1 MSSKNSSQ
9 FLSNDNLS
17 VLFEVI
23 TDEYKNYILD
33 KNAFNIA
40 FNEMVQMF
48 YYNQIKSGTQTI
60 HDIVNMNKKFIS
72 FISLRLEQKFKIQKQ
87 QKKHDNN
94 NNNNN
99 NNSNNTNIQGF
110 NKNTNINA
118 NTDIQLNN
126 VEIQHVTSED
136 IKNERLEKFDKELSL
151 KQNEFKNAFNS
162 NVPETPNFTSPVD
175 GPISEIDVLTKQKL
189 AERENEIQSIY
200 NTNTNTNTNTINSSI
215 KKEND
220 FEIKESNDWL
230 QYFSSPIEKKETN
243 ISTIM
248 KSIKIKEE
256 IPKQNVLKEEI
267 MLQQQQQNRGIEY
280 NGIPKK
286 NISWSDEKGL
296 REDSN
301 FIKIK
306 ILNDSPQQSQP
317 NQNKSNIFSK
327 LKKIEGGGGDQNG
340 FDVLTPT
347 QVKVVASVSDSTI
360 NGSETIFRLENK
372 VDKLT
377 SEINK
382 CYDVI
387 TLLFNTIMSSSNA
400 TSNNATSNNATSN
413 NAPMN
418 TVNEIVTTI
427 ETNDTVAKISQ
438 SES

>member
-1 MSSKNSSQ
+1 MSSKNTSQ
-9 FLSNDNLS
+9 FLSNENLS

-23 TDEYKNYILD
+23 VDEYKNYILD

-87 QKKHDNN
+87 QKKYDNN
-94 NNNNN
+94 NINN

-110 NKNTNINA
+110 NKNTNINT

-162 NVPETPNFTSPVD
+162 NVPEMPNFTSPLD
-175 GPISEIDVLTKQKL
+175 KPISEIDVLTKQKL
-189 AERENEIQSIY
+189 EERENEIQSIY
-200 NTNTNTNTNTINSSI
+200 NNNNNNNSVKGVI
-215 KKEND
+215 KNDKKEYD

-256 IPKQNVLKEEI
+256 IPKQNVVKEEI
-267 MLQQQQQNRGIEY
+267 MLQQQNRGIEY

-296 REDSN
+296 REDRN

-306 ILNDSPQQSQP
+306 ILDDSPEQSQT
-317 NQNKSNIFSK
+317 NENKSNIFSK
-327 LKKIEGGGGDQNG
+327 LKKIEGGDQNEI
-340 FDVLTPT
+340 DVLTPLPA
-347 QVKVVASVSDSTI
+347 KVLASISPSELDKVDSEKI
-360 NGSETIFRLENK
+360 IRLENK
-372 VDKLT
+372 IDKLAT
-377 SEINK
+377 EINK

-387 TLLFNTIMSSSNA
+387 TLLFNTIMSSSNNA
-400 TSNNATSNNATSN
+400 TNNATN

-418 TVNEIVTTI
+418 TVNDIVTTI
-427 ETNDTVAKISQ
+427 ETNNTVVKIS
-438 SES
+438 ES

>member
-9 FLSNDNLS
+9 FLSNENLS

-48 YYNQIKSGTQTI
+48 YYNQIKSGSQTI
-60 HDIVNMNKKFIS
+60 HDIINMNKKFIS
-72 FISLRLEQKFKIQKQ
+72 FISLRLEQKFKIQKE
-87 QKKHDNN
+87 QKKHDNFN
-94 NNNNN
+94 TNT
-99 NNSNNTNIQGF
+99 NTNI
-110 NKNTNINA
+110 KS
-118 NTDIQLNN
+118 NN
-126 VEIQHVTSED
+126 VQVEPVTSED
-136 IKNERLEKFDKELSL
+136 IKNGRLEKFDKELSL

-162 NVPETPNFTSPVD
+162 NVPEMPNFASPLD
-175 GPISEIDVLTKQKL
+175 KPISEIDILTKQKL

-200 NTNTNTNTNTINSSI
+200 NNNNNNNKSVNSSI
-215 KKEND
+215 KKENE
-220 FEIKESNDWL
+220 FEIKDSNEWL
-230 QYFSSPIEKKETN
+230 QYFSSPIEKKESN

-267 MLQQQQQNRGIEY
+267 MLQLQQQQHNRGIEY

-306 ILNDSPQQSQP
+306 ILDDSPQQSQP
-317 NQNKSNIFSK
+317 NENKSNIFSK
-327 LKKIEGGGGDQNG
+327 LKKIEGGGGVQNEI
-340 FDVLTPT
+340 DVLTPT
-347 QVKVVASVSDSTI
+347 PVKLVTSVSDSTI
-360 NGSETIFRLENK
+360 NGSETIIRLESK

-400 TSNNATSNNATSN
+400 TSNAISNNATSNNATSN
-413 NAPMN
+413 AVMN

-427 ETNDTVAKISQ
+427 ETNDTFVKIS
-438 SES
+438 E